1 MGRFERCISTSHDHN
16 THSAITTITL
26 VVVSRHGEASHDN
39 NTHFATITI
48 TLAVVSSQGEGCR
61 QVGRL
66 DKHSSQ
72 GEEWR
77 QVVMLDK
84 HYLSPYS
91 ETLTFGSVF
100 SIGISK

>member
-66 DKHSSQ
+66 DKHS
-72 GEEWR
+72 
-77 QVVMLDK
+77 
-84 HYLSPYS
+84 LSPHSGTSHY
-91 ETLTFGSVF
+91 GCVF
-100 SIGISK
+100 LIGISNID

>member
-1 MGRFERCISTSHDHN
+1 M
-16 THSAITTITL
+16 
-26 VVVSRHGEASHDN
+26 VVSRHGEASHDN

-77 QVVMLDK
+77 QVGMLDK
-84 HYLSPYS
+84 HYLSPHS
-91 ETLTFGSVF
+91 GTSVSGRVF
-100 SIGISK
+100 FISISNMD

>member
-26 VVVSRHGEASHDN
+26 VVVSRHGETTHDN

-48 TLAVVSSQGEGCR
+48 TLAVVSSQGEECR

-72 GEEWR
+72 GKEWR
-77 QVVMLDK
+77 QVGMLDK
-84 HYLSPYS
+84 HYLSPHS
-91 ETLTFGSVF
+91 RTLSFGSVF
-100 SIGISK
+100 SIGISN